1 MKRGSYIGCGRHI
14 KSTHWFGCVYSFFV
28 CVVWLWCGKLC
39 NNVRAAQLIKGTQ
52 SCFSTG
58 ADECTFQFQH
68 LFRTRYELFTI
79 TRLRSYEHKHNHD
92 MICNVSKATLI
103 LNLDIISIFI
113 WLEGNSHQI
122 ISTSSNM
129 FGYMFVSLL
138 WYLWFDNLETYRKY
152 TRTWLLRNYLFSSRS
167 YAEVIYSNLNFSS
180 TSRIIQ
186 PEQRVGSLTP
196 LAKPQ

>member
-68 LFRTRYELFTI
+68 LFRTRYKLFTI
-79 TRLRSYEHKHNHD
+79 RLRSYELKHNHD
-92 MICNVSKATLI
+92 RICNVFNKAT
-103 LNLDIISIFI
+103 FMKF
-113 WLEGNSHQI
+113 WHQI
-122 ISTSSNM
+122 FRFSFYFIEPYTIKTILSMLIFSRVI
-129 FGYMFVSLL
+129 VS
-138 WYLWFDNLETYRKY
+138 R
-152 TRTWLLRNYLFSSRS
+152 RCWLSITFLPLGLRVYQHVPR
-167 YAEVIYSNLNFSS
+167 
-180 TSRIIQ
+180 
-186 PEQRVGSLTP
+186 
-196 LAKPQ
+196 